1 LKADVVYIHN
11 GILAIKKSEIM
22 LFIGKWIELEI
33 IRLSEVS
40 QVQKDKGLMFSL
52 IWKLGLKI
60 DKSVQKYIN
69 DPVCVCVCVFV
80 FAMVGLFEEIM
91 GRWESKRLIVNNTEM
106 HCICA

>member
-1 LKADVVYIHN
+1 VVYIHN

-69 DPVCVCVCVFV
+69 DPVCVCVCVCV
-80 FAMVGLFEEIM
+80 CLCLQWWDCL
-91 GRWESKRLIVNNTEM
+91 RRLWGGGKVRD
-106 HCICA
+106 